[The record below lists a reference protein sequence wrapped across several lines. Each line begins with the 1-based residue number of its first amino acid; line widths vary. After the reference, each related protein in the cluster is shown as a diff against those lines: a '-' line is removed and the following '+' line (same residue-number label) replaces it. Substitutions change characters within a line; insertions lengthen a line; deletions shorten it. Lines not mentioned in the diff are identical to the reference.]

1 MNKFLQSLR
10 NNFAFIAA
18 KAVDKHVDGREIT
31 RKLDE
36 ELDKQI
42 TPDKS
47 EKIQRGPLTNLL
59 CEMIEGL
66 WDEDFEAL
74 QGYMLGRYK
83 KEGE

>member
-1 MNKFLQSLR
+1 MGKFLESLR

-18 KAVDKHVDGREIT
+18 KAVDNRVDGKEIT

-36 ELDKQI
+36 AMDKQLGN
-42 TPDKS
+42 KS

-66 WDEDFEAL
+66 WEENPDAL
-74 QGYMLGRYK
+74 QKHMIARYNK
-83 KEGE
+83 